1 MQTLQKYLL
10 KKNNSLN
17 QNNIFDSQSISVTQN
32 SIMNS
37 STSFD
42 TQYHN
47 NIQEGG
53 NQTDL
58 KKRTHY
64 EVSNFIN
71 NDISRFENTEVESV
85 SDSDSDT
92 SVFLNNTA
100 KHLNQLTGGN
110 VELNTNASTEEFLDY
125 VENKLNNNLTGG
137 DINNILQDS
146 FMKGI
151 NKGGYIDNDTITQQD
166 ILNRLRLY
174 VNGNKKGGRGKDNED
189 EDDTY
194 TDPEEEGK
202 EVTDPDHEEGED
214 GKGEEGEENSVT
226 SPTHNNTEDGD
237 GDGDGYKKNHRGGR
251 RKNNSSDSSSSSDED
266 NSSSDSS
273 SSIEENSSSI
283 KLKIKSKR
291 PNGNSKINDDNL
303 TDEEDDDSSDEDEDE
318 EDESDKLFET
328 KEKTKRSVNKTDHI
342 TVLGSEVDDDD
353 DDEDDDDDDSSDSED
368 KSSDDKKTKH
378 NNKKSDYNAN
388 SLSSIIISSSKES
401 ITPYMMSSDYSLH
414 TDDINLISFSPENMK
429 KNKKSKK

>member
-10 KKNNSLN
+10 KKNSLN
-17 QNNIFDSQSISVTQN
+17 QNNIFDSQSISVTKN
-32 SIMNS
+32 SIINS
-37 STSFD
+37 STSFN

-58 KKRTHY
+58 KKKTHY

-85 SDSDSDT
+85 SDSDT

-110 VELNTNASTEEFLDY
+110 VELNKKASTEEFLDY

-166 ILNRLRLY
+166 ILNRLKLY
-174 VNGNKKGGRGKDNED
+174 VSGNQTGGGIEEED
-189 EDDTY
+189 EDITDTY
-194 TDPEEEGK
+194 TDTDTNTDTDTDTNTEEKNDEEE
-202 EVTDPDHEEGED
+202 ETTSTEE
-214 GKGEEGEENSVT
+214 EEIVQT
-226 SPTHNNTEDGD
+226 R
-237 GDGDGYKKNHRGGR
+237 KNRQHGGR
-251 RKNNSSDSSSSSDED
+251 RKNNSSDSSSSSSSD
-266 NSSSDSS
+266 NDSSDSS
-273 SSIEENSSSI
+273 SSSDEKSSSI

-291 PNGNSKINDDNL
+291 LKNNDNNL
-303 TDEEDDDSSDEDEDE
+303 IDKLSDKEDDDESDEDDDEDDEDED
-318 EDESDKLFET
+318 KET
-328 KEKTKRSVNKTDHI
+328 KEKTKRSVNKIDHI
-342 TVLGSEVDDDD
+342 TVLGSE
-353 DDEDDDDDDSSDSED
+353 DDEDDEDDESDEDDDDSSDED
-368 KSSDDKKTKH
+368 DKDELSDEDDKDESSD
-378 NNKKSDYNAN
+378 NKKNKKVNYSAD

-401 ITPYMMSSDYSLH
+401 ITPYMMSSDNSLH
-414 TDDINLISFSPENMK
+414 TDEINLISFSPKNIR
-429 KNKKSKK
+429 KNKRK